1 MLVARGPG
9 GRLLPFALALLHDI
23 AKCVG
28 IHRRRALFARAGGL
42 LAVAIGRARRRVF
55 TTFATLR
62 RRRAV
67 LRRLRAIRGRANAW
81 LFGTRLLLRRGLV
94 RRPAGVRTGLFAGRA
109 RIITLALR
117 GARGRCVVSC
127 AAGLGIPGRLLLARL
142 GLLARALLLLAF
154 ALLRFRRLG
163 LALGL
168 LHRLLAGRLALAR
181 GLALGTLGLLFR
193 PGALLLG
200 TLGRLGALLLGTF
213 RGPLLLGAFGR
224 LGALGLPF
232 LAVLRRG
239 LLPMLLLAL
248 LLLALLLL
256 ALLLLFLLLLLLA
269 FLGAALQK
277 LCLALGHGKLRR
289 QDADDGHDCSGR
301 LEDATHD
308 GPFPLDA

>member
-23 AKCVG
+23 AQRAG
-28 IHRRRALFARAGGL
+28 IHRRRALFARTGGL

-55 TTFATLR
+55 ATFATLR
-62 RRRAV
+62 RRGAV
-67 LRRLRAIRGRANAW
+67 LRRLRTIRGRANAR
-81 LFGTRLLLRRGLV
+81 LFGTRLPLRRGLV

-142 GLLARALLLLAF
+142 GLLARALLLLAL

-168 LHRLLAGRLALAR
+168 LRRLLAGRLALAR

-213 RGPLLLGAFGR
+213 RGPLFLGAFGR

-239 LLPMLLLAL
+239 LLPM

>member
-1 MLVARGPG
+1 M
-9 GRLLPFALALLHDI
+9 
-23 AKCVG
+23 
-28 IHRRRALFARAGGL
+28 
-42 LAVAIGRARRRVF
+42 
-55 TTFATLR
+55 
-62 RRRAV
+62 
-67 LRRLRAIRGRANAW
+67 
-81 LFGTRLLLRRGLV
+81 FGTRLPLRRGLV

-117 GARGRCVVSC
+117 GARGRCVVAC

-142 GLLARALLLLAF
+142 GLLARALLLLAL

-168 LHRLLAGRLALAR
+168 MRRLLAGRLALAR

-256 ALLLLFLLLLLLA
+256 FLLLLLLA